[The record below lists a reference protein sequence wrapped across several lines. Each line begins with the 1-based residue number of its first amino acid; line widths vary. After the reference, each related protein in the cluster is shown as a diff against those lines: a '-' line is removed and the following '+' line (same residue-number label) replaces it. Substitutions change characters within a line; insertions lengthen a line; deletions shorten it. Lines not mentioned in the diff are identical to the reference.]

1 MKKLFVIAMLAT
13 VGMAA
18 CSKDDTAPAGGPKK
32 YVQVTI
38 PEEMVSGETRTSI
51 DGTTTNWV
59 AGDKVAVLLYDGAAT
74 MTCQF
79 TADKSGPTTTFSGDV
94 PIGSYSLAAAYYPY
108 DCNATFDAVNKT
120 FKHTWG
126 PEYCT
131 DNLAAYDFMYT
142 NIWEEPFEINEA
154 TTVLHVHFTFKPLM
168 ARIKISLGLGANETQ
183 ESHPGDRQQRN
194 ADGRYDRRPG
204 ELHGIV
210 RNQFDRSSHE
220 PERVRTGA
228 APRGHTFDHDRE
240 GDDHRR
246 ADLLGQSFT
255 LAGLKRNHHYT
266 MSVPCNKKTV
276 TITVPDAI
284 DQKYGTHTYQDNGF
298 YTVDSQYDPEG
309 IFNDWYFYQAEI
321 KSDKNGDD
329 KLKKNRIQLQVPAGF
344 NNANNGAFVTAPIQC
359 EGSKTVKVSFEVATN
374 RIGNIEYRIG
384 VTGNGPITES
394 WLRDRNNILNGND
407 QKCKSGTQT
416 HTFTVTN
423 GQRLMIKILS
433 TAGSYHVEFA
443 DFTYT
448 VE

>member
-1 MKKLFVIAMLAT
+1 
-13 VGMAA
+13 
-18 CSKDDTAPAGGPKK
+18 
-32 YVQVTI
+32 
-38 PEEMVSGETRTSI
+38 
-51 DGTTTNWV
+51 
-59 AGDKVAVLLYDGAAT
+59 

-79 TADKSGPTTTFSGDV
+79 TGQVGPDHVLGQ
-94 PIGSYSLAAAYYPY
+94 PIGSLFSLAALSRLR
-108 DCNATFDAVNKT
+108 NATFDAVNKT

-168 ARIKISLGLGANETQ
+168 ARIKISLGLGANETPKKVIL
-183 ESHPGDRQQRN
+183 ETDSNVMPTAGTIDALGN
-194 ADGRYDRRPG
+194 FY
-204 ELHGIV
+204 GIV

-246 ADLLGQSFT
+246 ADLLGQVVHAGRPEAQPPLHDERT
-255 LAGLKRNHHYT
+255 L
-266 MSVPCNKKTV
+266 
-276 TITVPDAI
+276 
-284 DQKYGTHTYQDNGF
+284 QQENGDDHRTRCHRPEVR
-298 YTVDSQYDPEG
+298 YAYLSGQRILTRSIPRYDPEG

-359 EGSKTVKVSFEVATN
+359 EGSKNREGILRGSDQPLTV
-374 RIGNIEYRIG
+374 GNIEYRIG

-433 TAGSYHVEFA
+433 TADLTSRVRGFHLYGRIISIK
-443 DFTYT
+443 
-448 VE
+448 